1 MATKN
6 EIKIKFEEF
15 LVVVHNFINKK
26 LKTIRCDNDVKVLNN
41 EMKEFLCQKTHIF
54 WTTLTFIIMI
64 LQFNSEYFVF
74 TIKIYILFLNNN
86 CGLSKSKNNS
96 V

>member
-41 EMKEFLCQKTHIF
+41 EMKEFLC
-54 WTTLTFIIMI
+54 
-64 LQFNSEYFVF
+64 S
-74 TIKIYILFLNNN
+74 
-86 CGLSKSKNNS
+86 GA
-96 V
+96 